1 MAEVFTD
8 DGRIVTAEINVLR
21 GCMDDE
27 KTGSA
32 FLLDADNQYTAE
44 DGQWTQ
50 ILGERSTIPIS
61 MVKATEY
68 KELQKIINKIY
79 HESSEGEK
87 LNQYQK
93 IKDAER
99 ANRILWLV
107 FGPLGILALL
117 YMVTIFV
124 NR

>member
-8 DGRIVTAEINVLR
+8 DGRIITAEITVLR

-32 FLLDADNQYTAE
+32 FLLDSDNQFTAE

-61 MVKATEY
+61 MVKPTEY

-87 LNQYQK
+87 LKQYENSNK
-93 IKDAER
+93 KEAS
-99 ANRILWLV
+99 NRMMWLV
-107 FGPLGILALL
+107 LGPVGLLAIC
-117 YMVTIFV
+117 YMATLIIK
-124 NR
+124 